1 MLQVIPASGG
11 KIKVTTPMA
20 SRWVKAAFLVVIAIV
35 LLLYTDRFVTDL
47 RNALQDNFEVAFEW
61 TWDLL
66 TILMW
71 ILIAWLFVDA
81 ALTVALS
88 LEEQRYTLVDVMRR
102 LQAIEKKLGI
112 SQTTLSLKS
121 TELSG
126 EVDEIAEETP
136 AVTETE
142 EVPPPPKE

>member
-1 MLQVIPASGG
+1 MQVILAKGG
-11 KIKVTTPMA
+11 IIKVTTPMA
-20 SRWVKAAFLVVIAIV
+20 SRWMKAAFLVVLAIV
-35 LLLYTDRFVTDL
+35 LLLYTDKFVTDL
-47 RNALQDNFEVAFEW
+47 QTAFEDEVAFEW

-66 TILMW
+66 TILLW

-88 LEEQRYTLVDVMRR
+88 FQEQKYTLWDVMKR

-112 SQTTLSLKS
+112 PKTAASPRTM
-121 TELSG
+121 ELSG
-126 EVDEIAEETP
+126 EVDEIEEEKPT
-136 AVTETE
+136 VTEDE

>member
-1 MLQVIPASGG
+1 
-11 KIKVTTPMA
+11 MA
-20 SRWVKAAFLVVIAIV
+20 SRWVKAAFLVVLAIV
-35 LLLYTDRFVTDL
+35 LLLYTDKLVTDL
-47 RNALQDNFEVAFEW
+47 QTALQNNFEVAFEW

-88 LEEQRYTLVDVMRR
+88 FQEQKYTLWDVMKR
-102 LQAIEKKLGI
+102 LQAIERKLGI
-112 SQTTLSLKS
+112 QQTAESPRTM
-121 TELSG
+121 ELSG
-126 EVDEIAEETP
+126 EVDEIAEEKP
-136 AVTETE
+136 AATEDE

>member
-1 MLQVIPASGG
+1 
-11 KIKVTTPMA
+11 MA
-20 SRWVKAAFLVVIAIV
+20 SRWVKAAFLVVLAIV
-35 LLLYTDRFVTDL
+35 LLLYTDKLVTDL
-47 RNALQDNFEVAFEW
+47 QTALEGNLEVAFEW

-66 TILMW
+66 TILLW

-88 LEEQRYTLVDVMRR
+88 FQEQKYTLWDVMKR

-112 SQTTLSLKS
+112 PQTTASPR
-121 TELSG
+121 TMELSG
-126 EVDEIAEETP
+126 EVDEIAEEKP
-136 AVTETE
+136 AVTEDE

>member
-1 MLQVIPASGG
+1 MQVILASGG
-11 KIKVTTPMA
+11 IIKVTTPMA
-20 SRWVKAAFLVVIAIV
+20 SRWVKAAFLVVLAIV
-35 LLLYTDRFVTDL
+35 LLLYTDKLVTDL
-47 RNALQDNFEVAFEW
+47 QTALEGNLEVAFEW

-88 LEEQRYTLVDVMRR
+88 FQEQKYTLWDVMKR
-102 LQAIEKKLGI
+102 LQAIEKKLGMP
-112 SQTTLSLKS
+112 QTTPSPR
-121 TELSG
+121 TIELSG
-126 EVDEIAEETP
+126 EVDEIAEENP
-136 AVTETE
+136 AVTEDE

>member
-1 MLQVIPASGG
+1 MQVILARGG
-11 KIKVTTPMA
+11 IIKVTTPMA
-20 SRWVKAAFLVVIAIV
+20 SRWVKAAFLVVLAIV
-35 LLLYTDRFVTDL
+35 LLLYTDKLVTDL
-47 RNALQDNFEVAFEW
+47 QTALRDNLEVAFEW

-66 TILMW
+66 TILLW

-88 LEEQRYTLVDVMRR
+88 FQEQKYTLWDVMKR

-112 SQTTLSLKS
+112 PQTTASPR
-121 TELSG
+121 TMELSG
-126 EVDEIAEETP
+126 EVDEIAEENP
-136 AVTETE
+136 AVTEDE

>member
-1 MLQVIPASGG
+1 MQVILARGG
-11 KIKVTTPMA
+11 IIKVTTPMA
-20 SRWVKAAFLVVIAIV
+20 SRWVKAAFLVVLAIV
-35 LLLYTDRFVTDL
+35 LLLYTDKLVTDL
-47 RNALQDNFEVAFEW
+47 QTALRDNLEVAFEW

-66 TILMW
+66 TILLW

-88 LEEQRYTLVDVMRR
+88 LQEQKYTLWDVMKR

-112 SQTTLSLKS
+112 PQTTASPR
-121 TELSG
+121 TMELSG
-126 EVDEIAEETP
+126 EVDEIAEENP
-136 AVTETE
+136 AVTEDE

>member
-1 MLQVIPASGG
+1 MQVILASGG
-11 KIKVTTPMA
+11 IIKVTTPMA
-20 SRWVKAAFLVVIAIV
+20 SRWVKAAFLVVLAIV
-35 LLLYTDRFVTDL
+35 LLLYTDKLVTDL
-47 RNALQDNFEVAFEW
+47 QTALEGNLEVAFEW

-88 LEEQRYTLVDVMRR
+88 FQEQKYTLWDVMKR
-102 LQAIEKKLGI
+102 LQAIEKKLGMP
-112 SQTTLSLKS
+112 QTTASPR
-121 TELSG
+121 TMELSG
-126 EVDEIAEETP
+126 EVDEIAEENP
-136 AVTETE
+136 AVTEDE

>member
-1 MLQVIPASGG
+1 MQVILAKGG
-11 KIKVTTPMA
+11 IIKVTTPMA
-20 SRWVKAAFLVVIAIV
+20 SRWMKAAFLVVLAIV
-35 LLLYTDRFVTDL
+35 LLLYTDKLVTDL
-47 RNALQDNFEVAFEW
+47 KTALQDNFEVAFEW

-66 TILMW
+66 TILLW

-88 LEEQRYTLVDVMRR
+88 FQEQKYTLWDVMKR

-112 SQTTLSLKS
+112 PKTAASPRTM
-121 TELSG
+121 ELSG
-126 EVDEIAEETP
+126 EVDEIEEEKP
-136 AVTETE
+136 AVTEDE